1 LQNNGEF
8 TVPSWEKIWGILTDP
23 NTYTVFI
30 YIITATILIWF
41 FGRIIK
47 STIKRT
53 KRIPPDAKNGIKLIV
68 NIAQIVVWIGSLA
81 VIFNIQPD
89 DFLASTAV
97 LATAIGFASTTVA
110 TNIVG
115 GFYIIITR
123 PFGVGDF
130 IEVKG
135 TSGVVLEIGL
145 SYTSLMRIDKTI
157 VTLPNSNLL
166 NANLLNSNISVE
178 QERMKQEESKKL
190 NLSGVSI
197 TIPGVLSNSMIHS
210 FKQEEIVRY
219 STRIQLKLNQ
229 YDPPLPVKD
238 VKTRMDKVC
247 EEFKSKFGFKPIY
260 YFGEHIFRQ
269 DTHLVITANDTN
281 TLLEN
286 YPGFMD
292 AIMKSVFSELQ

>member
-1 LQNNGEF
+1 LQNNEEF
-8 TVPSWEKIWGILTDP
+8 TVPTWEEIWSILTDP
-23 NTYTVFI
+23 DTYTVFI
-30 YIITATILIWF
+30 LIIVATIIIWF
-41 FGRIIK
+41 LGRIIK
-47 STIKRT
+47 SIIKRT
-53 KRIPPDAKNGIKLIV
+53 QRIPPDAKNGIKLIV
-68 NIAQIVVWIGSLA
+68 NIAQIVIWIGSLA
-81 VIFNIQPD
+81 IIFDIQPD

-178 QERMKQEESKKL
+178 QERKKQEESRKL
-190 NLSGVSI
+190 HLSGVSFE
-197 TIPGVLSNSMIHS
+197 IPSVLSNSMIQS
-210 FKQEEIVRY
+210 FKHDEIVRY
-219 STRIQLKLNQ
+219 STKVQLKLNQ
-229 YDPPLPVKD
+229 YDPALPIKD
-238 VKTRMDKVC
+238 VKIRMDKVC
-247 EEFKSKFGFKPIY
+247 NDFTPKFGFIPIY

-286 YPGFMD
+286 YADFMD